1 MINMMKIQKKN
12 GRLENFN
19 LDKIKAAVTK
29 SSERVMVELTEKQW
43 GVLFDLV
50 EQLVFDFTVND
61 PSDEPIVPITEMHKI
76 VEIALS
82 RIDPLVAESY
92 RSYRNYKTDFVAM
105 LDEVYKKAQS
115 VMYIGDKENSN
126 SDSSLVS
133 TKRSLIAGE
142 LSKALYQKF
151 FLTPDELKACE
162 DGFIYIHDMRDR
174 LYTFNCCLCDVAT
187 VMKGGFEMG
196 NIWYNEPKT
205 LDTACDVMGD
215 IILGTASQQYGGFTV
230 PHVDTTL
237 AYYVEKSYN
246 KHLDFLVNI
255 ANNIDPEYIHQNFN
269 ALQIKAWKMTERELE
284 QGIQGLEIKLNTVAS
299 SRGDYPFVT
308 FSFGNDTNPYA
319 RLVSEVILRTR
330 KNGQGKDGYKKPV
343 LFPKLVFIYD
353 ENLHGQG
360 KELENLF
367 DRAVEC
373 SAKCM
378 YPDFLSVTGKGT
390 LAEMYEKYH
399 EVISCMGKSIAHVK
413 PCEPR
418 NLGCVING

>member
-1 MINMMKIQKKN
+1 MINMVKIQKKN

-43 GVLFDLV
+43 EVLFDLV

-82 RIDPLVAESY
+82 RINPLVAESY

-215 IILGTASQQYGGFTV
+215 IILGTASQQYGK
-230 PHVDTTL
+230 TL
-237 AYYVEKSYN
+237 
-246 KHLDFLVNI
+246 
-255 ANNIDPEYIHQNFN
+255 
-269 ALQIKAWKMTERELE
+269 
-284 QGIQGLEIKLNTVAS
+284 
-299 SRGDYPFVT
+299 
-308 FSFGNDTNPYA
+308 PY
-319 RLVSEVILRTR
+319 
-330 KNGQGKDGYKKPV
+330 
-343 LFPKLVFIYD
+343 
-353 ENLHGQG
+353 
-360 KELENLF
+360 
-367 DRAVEC
+367 
-373 SAKCM
+373 
-378 YPDFLSVTGKGT
+378 
-390 LAEMYEKYH
+390 
-399 EVISCMGKSIAHVK
+399 
-413 PCEPR
+413 
-418 NLGCVING
+418 